1 MGNFVWIVDDQ
12 FMSKTVWIINQYAS
26 TPATAL
32 GGRHYYMA
40 REMAKK
46 GYAVYIIGSASHHLL
61 REKPAFNSAFK
72 LEEVEGFR
80 FVWVKMPSYGNA
92 HSKKRVL
99 NWVLFPWRIRKLL
112 QVIPDRPDTIL
123 CSSPS
128 PLAFL
133 GAQWLARKL
142 NARLVFEVRDIWP
155 LTLTELGG
163 HSPNNPLI
171 RLMQW
176 VEDKAYRDS
185 SAVVSN
191 LKNSVEHMASRGMAP
206 EKFTWVPNGFS
217 MDEVNL
223 NSPLNAKAESQLP
236 EGKFLVGYTG
246 TLGVANALDTL
257 ICAAEQLKGHSGI
270 AFVLVGD
277 GKEKPALKKLVAS
290 KALANV
296 YFVDP
301 IPKVEIQAML
311 ARFDGCYIGWLDDPI
326 YRFGIGANKIPEYLF
341 SGKPVIHSYSG
352 ACDPVEEVGG
362 GFRVGAEDEKQ
373 LADAVL
379 KLYRM
384 SPEERAAMGAN
395 GRRAALEQYEYGQL
409 ADKLSKVLFE

>member
-1 MGNFVWIVDDQ
+1 
-12 FMSKTVWIINQYAS
+12 MSKTVWVINQYAS

-46 GYAVYIIGSASHHLL
+46 GYKVYVIGSASHHLL
-61 REKPAFNSAFK
+61 REKPVFDASFK
-72 LEEVEGFR
+72 LEEVEGFT
-80 FVWVKMPSYGNA
+80 FVWVKMPSYEHA

-99 NWVLFPWRIRKLL
+99 NWLLFPWRLRKLG
-112 QVIPDRPDTIL
+112 QVIPDNPDTIL

-133 GAQWLARKL
+133 GAQSLAKKF

-163 HSPNNPLI
+163 HSPGNPLI

-176 VEDKAYRDS
+176 VEDRAYRDS
-185 SAVVSN
+185 DAVVSN
-191 LKNSVEHMASRGMAP
+191 LKNSVEHMVSRGLATD
-206 EKFTWVPNGFS
+206 KFTWVPNGFS
-217 MDEVNL
+217 MDEVSL
-223 NSPLNAKAESQLP
+223 NSPLNSRAENQLP
-236 EGKFLVGYTG
+236 EGKFTVGYTG

-257 ICAAEQLKGHSGI
+257 ICAAERLKEHPDI
-270 AFVLVGD
+270 CFVLVGD
-277 GKEKPALKKLVAS
+277 GKEKPGLRQLVAE
-290 KALANV
+290 KGLTNV

-311 ARFDGCYIGWLDDPI
+311 ARFDGCYIGWLNDPL

-352 ACDPVEEVGG
+352 ACDPIEDAGG
-362 GFRVGAEDEKQ
+362 GFRIPAENDKQ

-384 SPEERAAMGAN
+384 APEDTAAMGAN
-395 GRRAALEQYEYGQL
+395 GRKAALEQYEYGQL
-409 ADKLSKVLFE
+409 ADKLSQVLFE

>member
-1 MGNFVWIVDDQ
+1 
-12 FMSKTVWIINQYAS
+12 MSKTVWIINQYAS

-40 REMAKK
+40 REMAKE
-46 GYAVYIIGSASHHLL
+46 GYTVYVIGSASHHLL
-61 REKPAFNSAFK
+61 REKPVFNSTFK
-72 LEEVEGFR
+72 LEEVEGCK
-80 FVWVKMPSYGNA
+80 FVWVKMPSYENA

-191 LKNSVEHMASRGMAP
+191 LKNSVEHMVSRGMAP
-206 EKFTWVPNGFS
+206 QKFTWVPNGFS

-223 NSPLNAKAESQLP
+223 NCPLNANAESQLP
-236 EGKFLVGYTG
+236 KGKFIVGYTG

-257 ICAAEQLKGHSGI
+257 IFAAEELKGHSDI
-270 AFVLVGD
+270 AFVLVGS
-277 GKEKPALKKLVAS
+277 GKEKLALQKLVAS

-352 ACDPVEEVGG
+352 ACDPFEEVGG

-395 GRRAALEQYEYGQL
+395 GHRAALEQYEYGQL